1 MDPFYDDAKQIAE
14 LESLRSKLQQLRDSF
29 LPFLQATDPRFP
41 FTASWPEILNKFNI
55 LVARYVSL
63 NRVLSE
69 NHLSALRKMVLHPQ
83 EPVGT
88 DQEQQ
93 VLAVLLRTKL
103 VPEVEK
109 AQEVLIREA
118 ETCYAAGVT
127 QALQE
132 RFVGSG
138 PPAEELKLWK
148 VTLVKYRSQ
157 TIALLPCLFSFKE
170 SLQSKAEA
178 HDAVCLSAE
187 QSLEKHLDQ
196 YRPQLKLRIV
206 DEAEVRAAAAEPPP
220 QLSPARA
227 AGLLKEATTD
237 LERLMRFVSSGTAG

>member
-41 FTASWPEILNKFNI
+41 FTAPWPEILNKFNI

-127 QALQE
+127 QDLQE

-148 VTLVKYRSQ
+148 
-157 TIALLPCLFSFKE
+157 
-170 SLQSKAEA
+170 SKAEA

-206 DEAEVRAAAAEPPP
+206 DEAEERAAAAEPPP